1 MGNLHQDSG
10 ECYSFNIPGNVLG
23 NVREDSGKGSKRFRE
38 MLLKIL
44 GNAQEDSGNVQKD
57 SRECSRRFRGMFE
70 NIPGNVKEDSGESTF

>member
-10 ECYSFNIPGNVLG
+10 ECYRFNIPGNVPG
-23 NVREDSGKGSKRFRE
+23 NVREDSGKGLKRFRE

-44 GNAQEDSGNVQKD
+44 GNAQKD

-70 NIPGNVKEDSGESTF
+70 NIPGNVKEDSGESKFPFIV